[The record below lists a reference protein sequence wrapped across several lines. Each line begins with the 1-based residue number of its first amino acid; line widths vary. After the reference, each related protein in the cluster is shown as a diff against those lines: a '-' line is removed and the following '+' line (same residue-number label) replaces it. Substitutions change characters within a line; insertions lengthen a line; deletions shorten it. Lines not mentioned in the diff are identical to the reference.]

1 MYAQR
6 VTRCFD
12 AGSRLTGSSNGYL
25 PTSPTLSRIISSLSS
40 KRLYNS
46 SPVQSPISSPKRKC
60 QLQEE
65 LFTRCHAV
73 AIFRG
78 SSYRLIGLKKGRGR
92 FYLPRNHGSTH
103 HRGFKMPYKA
113 ANDRG
118 LFTVGWGNSR
128 RGYRLAA
135 LERRSRLSG

>member
-1 MYAQR
+1 MHR
-6 VTRCFD
+6 GSLD
-12 AGSRLTGSSNGYL
+12 ALMPGVVLRAAAMATYL
-25 PTSPTLSRIISSLSS
+25 HLPH
-40 KRLYNS
+40 
-46 SPVQSPISSPKRKC
+46 SPVSSARFRVKEFIIAVPYNHLYQDQKRKC